1 MDDTWYKIPWRV
13 FCIGKLGT
21 EFYNRYKDKLGI
33 KYAACVSDYH
43 SEEFDEEFEPYDYD
57 LGLYAKEHWSFCVLD
72 DPEKILP
79 YCDLKL
85 YSKEHWMLIA
95 EFEQEIWDKYLEN
108 AEIKK
113 LLQLFTLKFIIIH
126 PVNNAISLIEQKFVQ
141 LVWDEPPA
149 NFNPDFPYTLLL
161 AMPNSIFQSSLESKC
176 SAIYDLLASALFLS
190 ISEAYPILVRP
201 WERFLGRPWKD
212 RDYYGL
218 VYKANCASLMQMVQT
233 ATEITEKIIQDN
245 PIEDIMSVH
254 GIFFHMCG
262 STKVIEGILEVWE
275 NAFDKKTDI
284 VWSDNDVRSSE
295 IGMTVVV
302 YRKLVEECVTR

>member
-33 KYAACVSDYH
+33 KHAVCVSDYH
-43 SEEFDEEFEPYDYD
+43 YEDFEPYDYD
-57 LGLYAKEHWSFCVLD
+57 LELYSKEHWMFCVLD

-95 EFEQEIWDKYLEN
+95 EYDQKIWDKYLEN

-113 LLQLFTLKFIIIH
+113 LLQLITLKFIFIH
-126 PVNNAISLIEQKFVQ
+126 PVNNAISPIEQKFVQ
-141 LVWDEPPA
+141 LMWDEPPA

-161 AMPNSIFQSSLESKC
+161 AMPNSIFQSSLEYKC
-176 SAIYDLLASALFLS
+176 SAIYDLLASAHFLS
-190 ISEAYPILVRP
+190 ISETYPLLVRP
-201 WERFLGRPWKD
+201 WAWGHINPWKD

-218 VYKANCASLMQMVQT
+218 VYKANCASRMQMVQI

-254 GIFFHMCG
+254 GIFVSSGWISQGHRRHFG
-262 STKVIEGILEVWE
+262 SLGKC
-275 NAFDKKTDI
+275 F
-284 VWSDNDVRSSE
+284 
-295 IGMTVVV
+295 
-302 YRKLVEECVTR
+302 

>member
-1 MDDTWYKIPWRV
+1 M
-13 FCIGKLGT
+13 
-21 EFYNRYKDKLGI
+21 
-33 KYAACVSDYH
+33 
-43 SEEFDEEFEPYDYD
+43 
-57 LGLYAKEHWSFCVLD
+57 D

-108 AEIKK
+108 AKIKK
-113 LLQLFTLKFIIIH
+113 LLQLITLKFIFIH

-141 LVWDEPPA
+141 LMWDEPPA

-176 SAIYDLLASALFLS
+176 SAIYDLLASAQFLS
-190 ISEAYPILVRP
+190 ISKTYPILVRP
-201 WERFLGRPWKD
+201 WELCSGLIRPWKG

-218 VYKANCASLMQMVQT
+218 VYRSNCASRMQMAQI

-245 PIEDIMSVH
+245 PIEDITFVH
-254 GIFFHMCG
+254 GIFFHLEG
-262 STKVIEGILEVWE
+262 STKVIGGILEVWE
-275 NAFDKKTDI
+275 NAFNKKTDI
-284 VWSDNDVRSSE
+284 VWSDNIVRSSE

>member
-33 KYAACVSDYH
+33 KHAVCVSDYH
-43 SEEFDEEFEPYDYD
+43 YEDFEPYDYD
-57 LGLYAKEHWSFCVLD
+57 LELYSKEHWMFCVLD

-113 LLQLFTLKFIIIH
+113 LLQLFTLKFIFIH

-141 LVWDEPPA
+141 LMWDEPPA

-161 AMPNSIFQSSLESKC
+161 AMPNSIFQSSLEYKC

-218 VYKANCASLMQMVQT
+218 VYKANCASRMQMVQT

-245 PIEDIMSVH
+245 PIEDIMYVH
-254 GIFFHMCG
+254 GIFFHMGGGISQDHRRHFG
-262 STKVIEGILEVWE
+262 SLGKC
-275 NAFDKKTDI
+275 F
-284 VWSDNDVRSSE
+284 
-295 IGMTVVV
+295 
-302 YRKLVEECVTR
+302 

>member
-33 KYAACVSDYH
+33 RHAVCVSDYH
-43 SEEFDEEFEPYDYD
+43 LEEFEPYYD
-57 LGLYAKEHWSFCVLD
+57 FELYAKEHWSFCVLD

-95 EFEQEIWDKYLEN
+95 EYDQKIWDKYLEN

-141 LVWDEPPA
+141 LMWDEPPA

-176 SAIYDLLASALFLS
+176 NAIYDLLASAHFLS
-190 ISEAYPILVRP
+190 ISEAYPLLVRP
-201 WERFLGRPWKD
+201 WEWHLHRLIRPWKG

-218 VYKANCASLMQMVQT
+218 VYKANCASLMHMVQI

-245 PIEDIMSVH
+245 PIEDITYVH
-254 GIFFHMCG
+254 GIFFSEG
-262 STKVIEGILEVWE
+262 GIPAKVLEVWK
-275 NAFDKKTDI
+275 NAFDKKADF
-284 VWSDNDVRSSE
+284 VWSNKSARLAE
-295 IGMTVVV
+295 CGMTVVV
-302 YRKLVEECVTR
+302 YRKLDDECVTR

>member
-1 MDDTWYKIPWRV
+1 M
-13 FCIGKLGT
+13 
-21 EFYNRYKDKLGI
+21 
-33 KYAACVSDYH
+33 
-43 SEEFDEEFEPYDYD
+43 
-57 LGLYAKEHWSFCVLD
+57 
-72 DPEKILP
+72 
-79 YCDLKL
+79 KL

-95 EFEQEIWDKYLEN
+95 EYDQNIWDKYLEN

-113 LLQLFTLKFIIIH
+113 LLQLFTLKFIFIH

-161 AMPNSIFQSSLESKC
+161 AMPNSIFQSSLEYKC

-190 ISEAYPILVRP
+190 ISETYPLLVRP
-201 WERFLGRPWKD
+201 WAWGHCLSLIRPWKD

-218 VYKANCASLMQMVQT
+218 VYKANCASLMQMVQI

-254 GIFFHMCG
+254 GIFF
-262 STKVIEGILEVWE
+262 SAVGITAKALEVWE
-275 NAFDKKTDI
+275 NAFDKKTDF
-284 VWSDNDVRSSE
+284 VWSDNRVRSSE

-302 YRKLVEECVTR
+302 YRKLVEG

>member
-1 MDDTWYKIPWRV
+1 
-13 FCIGKLGT
+13 
-21 EFYNRYKDKLGI
+21 
-33 KYAACVSDYH
+33 
-43 SEEFDEEFEPYDYD
+43 
-57 LGLYAKEHWSFCVLD
+57 
-72 DPEKILP
+72 
-79 YCDLKL
+79 
-85 YSKEHWMLIA
+85 MLIA
-95 EFEQEIWDKYLEN
+95 EFELEIWDKYLEN

-113 LLQLFTLKFIIIH
+113 LLQLITLKFIFIH

-141 LVWDEPPA
+141 LMWDEPPA

-161 AMPNSIFQSSLESKC
+161 AMPNSIFQSSLEYKC
-176 SAIYDLLASALFLS
+176 SAIYDLLASAHFLS
-190 ISEAYPILVRP
+190 ISETYPLLVRP
-201 WERFLGRPWKD
+201 WELCSGLIRPWKG

-218 VYKANCASLMQMVQT
+218 VYRSNCASRMQMVQI

-245 PIEDIMSVH
+245 PIEDIMYVH
-254 GIFFHMCG
+254 GIFFHMSG
-262 STKVIEGILEVWE
+262 SVKIIGDILEVWE

>member
-33 KYAACVSDYH
+33 KHAVCVSDYH
-43 SEEFDEEFEPYDYD
+43 YEDFEPYDYD
-57 LGLYAKEHWSFCVLD
+57 LELYSKEHWMFCVLD

-108 AEIKK
+108 AKIKK
-113 LLQLFTLKFIIIH
+113 LLQLITLKFIFIH

-141 LVWDEPPA
+141 LMWDEPPA

-176 SAIYDLLASALFLS
+176 SAIYDLLASAQFLS

-201 WERFLGRPWKD
+201 WELCSGRLIRPWKG

-218 VYKANCASLMQMVQT
+218 VYKSNCASLMQMVQI

-245 PIEDIMSVH
+245 PIEDITSFH
-254 GIFFHMCG
+254 GIFFSSG
-262 STKVIEGILEVWE
+262 GITPKVIRGILEVWE
-275 NAFDKKTDI
+275 NAFDKKTDF
-284 VWSDNDVRSSE
+284 VWSENSVRSSE

>member
-33 KYAACVSDYH
+33 KHAVCVSDYH

-95 EFEQEIWDKYLEN
+95 EYDQNIWDKYLEN

-141 LVWDEPPA
+141 LMWDEPPA

-161 AMPNSIFQSSLESKC
+161 AMPNSIFQSSLEYKC

-201 WERFLGRPWKD
+201 WELCSGLIRPWKG

-218 VYKANCASLMQMVQT
+218 VYRSNCASRMQMVQI

-245 PIEDIMSVH
+245 PIEDITFVH
-254 GIFFHMCG
+254 GMIFSNG
-262 STKVIEGILEVWE
+262 ELKIWSVVAVWE
-275 NAFDKKTDI
+275 NAFDKKTDF
-284 VWSDNDVRSSE
+284 VWSENSVRSSE

>member
-21 EFYNRYKDKLGI
+21 EFYNRYKNKLGI
-33 KYAACVSDYH
+33 KHAVCVSDYH
-43 SEEFDEEFEPYDYD
+43 YEDFEPYDYD
-57 LGLYAKEHWSFCVLD
+57 LELYAKEHWMFCVLD

-141 LVWDEPPA
+141 LMWDEPPA
-149 NFNPDFPYTLLL
+149 NFNPDFP
-161 AMPNSIFQSSLESKC
+161 
-176 SAIYDLLASALFLS
+176 
-190 ISEAYPILVRP
+190 
-201 WERFLGRPWKD
+201 
-212 RDYYGL
+212 
-218 VYKANCASLMQMVQT
+218 
-233 ATEITEKIIQDN
+233 
-245 PIEDIMSVH
+245 
-254 GIFFHMCG
+254 
-262 STKVIEGILEVWE
+262 
-275 NAFDKKTDI
+275 
-284 VWSDNDVRSSE
+284 
-295 IGMTVVV
+295 
-302 YRKLVEECVTR
+302 

>member
-21 EFYNRYKDKLGI
+21 EFYNRYKDIGI
-33 KYAACVSDYH
+33 SYAVRVSDYH
-43 SEEFDEEFEPYDYD
+43 FEEFEPYDYD
-57 LGLYAKEHWSFCVLD
+57 LESYVKEHWSFCVLD

-95 EFEQEIWDKYLEN
+95 EYDQKIWDKYLEN

-126 PVNNAISLIEQKFVQ
+126 PVNNVLPPIERQFVQ
-141 LVWDEPPA
+141 LMWDEPPA
-149 NFNPDFPYTLLL
+149 IFDPEFSHTIIL

-176 SAIYDLLASALFLS
+176 IAIYDLIASAEFLS
-190 ISEAYPILVRP
+190 MSDTYSNLVRP
-201 WERFLGRPWKD
+201 WER

-218 VYKANCASLMQMVQT
+218 VYKANCASHMQMVQI
-233 ATEITEKIIQDN
+233 ATEIKEQIIQDN
-245 PIEDIMSVH
+245 PIEDITCVR
-254 GIFFHMCG
+254 GIIFSAG
-262 STKVIEGILEVWE
+262 SSIIGSIMAVWE
-275 NAFDKKTDI
+275 DAFKGKIDF
-284 VWSDNDVRSSE
+284 VLSWYAVRRPSVP
-295 IGMTVVV
+295 GMTVVV
-302 YRKLVEECVTR
+302 YRNLVEG

>member
-33 KYAACVSDYH
+33 KHAVCVSDYH
-43 SEEFDEEFEPYDYD
+43 YEDFEPYDYD
-57 LGLYAKEHWSFCVLD
+57 LELYAKEHWSFCVLD

-141 LVWDEPPA
+141 LMWDEPPA

-176 SAIYDLLASALFLS
+176 SAIYDLLASAQFLS
-190 ISEAYPILVRP
+190 ISETYPLLVRP
-201 WERFLGRPWKD
+201 WAWGHCLMRPWKD

-218 VYKANCASLMQMVQT
+218 VYKANCASRMQMVQI

-245 PIEDIMSVH
+245 PIEDITFVH
-254 GIFFHMCG
+254 GMIFSNG
-262 STKVIEGILEVWE
+262 ELKIWSVVAVWE
-275 NAFDKKTDI
+275 NAFDKKTDF
-284 VWSDNDVRSSE
+284 VWSENSVRSSE